1 MFPLTTSCVTPL
13 ALSSQ
18 NVYIGNMTNDPARP
32 YHHGNLKQVLVQTG
46 IDLLEETGLEAMS
59 LRAIAARAGVSH
71 AAPRN
76 HFRSLRGLHTAI
88 AAEGFRRHAAAM
100 RDGVDAATGREGRQ
114 TAALAGYVRFAAAH
128 PALFR
133 LMFSEALCDFDDPAL
148 QAAASA
154 SYAVLADIAAGL
166 DWDKADTPD
175 AQRRA
180 EMMLWSLAHG
190 YATLAN
196 AGRFLGTG
204 GPDAAPMAVQ
214 DIIPCFGYRIP

>member
-1 MFPLTTSCVTPL
+1 M
-13 ALSSQ
+13 
-18 NVYIGNMTNDPARP
+18 NDDPARP

-76 HFRSLRGLHTAI
+76 HFGSLRGLHTAI
-88 AAEGFRRHAAAM
+88 AAEGFRRHATDM
-100 RDGVDAATGREGRQ
+100 RDGVDAATGPEGRLQ
-114 TAALAGYVRFAAAH
+114 AALVGYVRFAAQH

-148 QAAASA
+148 QTAATA
-154 SYAVLADIAAGL
+154 SYAVLADISTGL

-190 YATLAN
+190 YATLTN
-196 AGRFLGTG
+196 AGRFLGTVD
-204 GPDAAPMAVQ
+204 PDAPPLSVQ
-214 DIIPCFGYRIP
+214 DITPRFGYRTP